1 MRLTSRRG
9 IALAAVIGLIGA
21 LGAAG
26 PALADTPAQGAF
38 VIGDGNA
45 TVFSQVTFWGAQWW
59 MDNSLSGGLAPASFK
74 GFADTA
80 TNPPTCGQPWT
91 TSPGD
96 SSQPPPAVAPFTLVN
111 VIVASNVTKQGSTI
125 SGDTAAVA
133 LVETDPGYAP
143 DPGHAGTGMVMSI
156 IPCLPVGPT

>member
-9 IALAAVIGLIGA
+9 IALAAITSLIGV

-26 PALADTPAQGAF
+26 PALADTPGQGAF
-38 VIGDGNA
+38 VTGDVTTTMG
-45 TVFSQVTFWGAQWW
+45 SQVTFWGAQWW

-91 TSPGD
+91 TRPGN
-96 SSQPPPAVAPFTLVN
+96 SSQPPPAVSPFID
-111 VIVASNVTKQGSTI
+111 VIVASNITKQGSTI
-125 SGDTAAVA
+125 SGDTAAIAV
-133 LVETDPGYAP
+133 VEPDLGYAP
-143 DPGHAGTGMVMSI
+143 DPGHAGTGMVISI
-156 IPCLPVGPT
+156 TPCSPVLPA